1 MEQTNCHSI
10 KSSLVSMFADQI
22 EVTPASN
29 YCIVTVPLLTLD
41 GRLMDVYV
49 EDTLGDIVL
58 VHDGGKTAAELYSH
72 GIHVTDAK
80 RATFKALAQCYGA
93 TFEAG
98 TFTIACRKSEADGAI
113 LRLSQCANLAMFDLL
128 KNAPVIEDEPI
139 LSRVGRTLERW
150 RPPSVEL
157 RRRLHVKGQT
167 EAADHVFDYVAFGV
181 GNRRKNVAVNVLTPT
196 YKPELQAHNYG
207 FMVKDIDGT
216 DFDKWPRLAII
227 TKGERWS
234 EDEKRLVRSLSQA
247 TLELETPQSA
257 EVEDKLPT
265 LIERLAA

>member
-1 MEQTNCHSI
+1 MEQTNCRSI
-10 KSSLVSMFADQI
+10 KSSLVALFADQT
-22 EVTPASN
+22 ECVATPN
-29 YCIVTVPLLTLD
+29 HCIVTLPLLTLD

-49 EDTLGDIVL
+49 EDTLGDVVL
-58 VHDGGKTAAELYSH
+58 VHDGGKTVAELYSH

-80 RATFKALAQCYGA
+80 RALFKSLAASYGA
-93 TFEAG
+93 SFEAG
-98 TFTIACRKSEADGAI
+98 TFTIACRKTEAQSAI

-139 LSRVGRTLERW
+139 LSRVGRALEKW
-150 RPPSVEL
+150 RPPSVAL
-157 RRRLHVKGQT
+157 RRRLHIKGQT

-181 GNRRKNVAVNVLTPT
+181 GERRKNVAVSVLTPT

-216 DFDKWPRLAII
+216 DFEKWPRLAVI
-227 TKGERWS
+227 TKRERWS

-247 TLELETPQSA
+247 TLELETPQGA
-257 EVEDKLPT
+257 EVEEKLPT